1 MAGVLLGGQR
11 TTGKDIRTENG
22 KHCQLIDSLPTL
34 LVFYAN
40 YEMECW
46 EGRHTTKRLQCHD
59 FIDGKGLLMKAR
71 TSCIY

>member
-22 KHCQLIDSLPTL
+22 KHCKLIDSLPTL

-40 YEMECW
+40 NIRW
-46 EGRHTTKRLQCHD
+46 SVGRDATQRKGCCVMMSLM
-59 FIDGKGLLMKAR
+59 GKVF
-71 TSCIY
+71 